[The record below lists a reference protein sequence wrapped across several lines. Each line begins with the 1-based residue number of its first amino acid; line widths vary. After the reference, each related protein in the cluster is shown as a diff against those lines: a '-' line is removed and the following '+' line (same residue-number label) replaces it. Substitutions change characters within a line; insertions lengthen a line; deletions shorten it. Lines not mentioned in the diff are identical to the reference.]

1 MYTVHIFIFSLVVDR
16 HFVLFCLERAL
27 FCLLILLIN
36 KMRNKK
42 IIKKLISRGTF
53 PYLLRRQYV
62 KVKYQKISSWF
73 IRHCYHFESLLSV
86 LWMQNIVFSSSMML
100 CSPIRLG
107 LLNTKTSSPAGASFR
122 LQKQP
127 IFEILSDFPT
137 LVTEG
142 PSLLSNWHMA
152 AIILKKE
159 ITGHNKAVGTDA
171 SCFLM

>member
-1 MYTVHIFIFSLVVDR
+1 M
-16 HFVLFCLERAL
+16 
-27 FCLLILLIN
+27 
-36 KMRNKK
+36 K
-42 IIKKLISRGTF
+42 
-53 PYLLRRQYV
+53 
-62 KVKYQKISSWF
+62 
-73 IRHCYHFESLLSV
+73 
-86 LWMQNIVFSSSMML
+86 L

-171 SCFLM
+171 SCFLMSVFPSQDHCILCYYTADKSPFRL